1 MLNFTSLF
9 HKIIN
14 QYCSL
19 IWLGMKNYRT
29 HAFRSCCAE
38 EFLHKVIIIR
48 LPIRDGI
55 FDVVACSVNEHP
67 TVIPSSWLHTCVLMN
82 GAEGLQPTVADVN
95 SVFSQQSHV
104 GHVSWPHNI
113 PTFGNLDLC
122 QSSDGTNLRFKHR
135 SQIYNYWLKRMSL
148 KQSKTKAPAP
158 VIKTTR
164 CSQWRTQEF
173 CSERVRQIQL
183 RTENRENRDLG
194 GCSPLVRGSEGSC
207 NLVQEISFHIVK
219 FS

>member
-122 QSSDGTNLRFKHR
+122 QSSDGTNLGFKHR
-135 SQIYNYWLKRMSL
+135 SQIYNYWLKRISL
-148 KQSKTKAPAP
+148 KQSKTGTSTSHKNHQVQP
-158 VIKTTR
+158 VAYPGILFGEGSTNSVEDR
-164 CSQWRTQEF
+164 EQR
-173 CSERVRQIQL
+173 ERGSG
-183 RTENRENRDLG
+183 G
-194 GCSPLVRGSEGSC
+194 GCPLVSGSEGSC
-207 NLVQEISFHIVK
+207 NLVQEISFHIQ
-219 FS
+219 